1 MRKTISA
8 MAVLFVITTANLAS
22 HAQDKEKKETEKP
35 PQTSTADAW
44 RQALPATEQP
54 QTTTPVSDETNTDE
68 VVETPAAIEK
78 KILELEK
85 RMMEAVKTRD
95 SATLKSLLADD
106 FLLAGINIA
115 GEKSDKT
122 RYINWAVK
130 NLELKTYSLDK
141 STVRVFPATAIVSY
155 NYKRQ
160 ANIGGTPA
168 DGDFVVTDVWVKR
181 ANQWVV
187 VSHHISSIPKP

>member
-1 MRKTISA
+1 MRKIISA
-8 MAVLFVITTANLAS
+8 MAVLLVITTANLATY
-22 HAQDKEKKETEKP
+22 AQDKEKKETEKP
-35 PQTSTADAW
+35 PQTSTVDAW
-44 RQALPATEQP
+44 RQALPVTEQT
-54 QTTTPVSDETNTDE
+54 QTTTSAAEETNSDE

-78 KILELEK
+78 KVLDLER
-85 RMMEAVKTRD
+85 RMLEAVKTRD

-187 VSHHISSIPKP
+187 VSHHISSMPKP